1 MISRVDKNKNGS
13 IDLEVRIES
22 LIKQSVYEGETLLY
36 HSSLHCGFNFYSKMN
51 GNKSLYISIIF
62 LIANISWNWR
72 LTRVAFSFLIDWLI
86 QEFLEMMLAQASSGL
101 NDEKL
106 DIEDIFKVMKKLF
119 FFRPFIDLFLISPC
133 SFGGSYPLLFLSGVR
148 PEWRW
153 TNFWRRAQD
162 DNGQSWWGPH
172 RRRGKKADWRKKVL
186 RNFKDFG

>member
-1 MISRVDKNKNGS
+1 MVS
-13 IDLEVRIES
+13 ITILKWME
-22 LIKQSVYEGETLLY
+22 LILLV
-36 HSSLHCGFNFYSKMN
+36 
-51 GNKSLYISIIF
+51 SIIF
-62 LIANISWNWR
+62 LIANISWSWR
-72 LTRVAFSFLIDWLI
+72 LTRLAFSFLIDWLI

-162 DNGQSWWGPH
+162 DDGQSWWGPH
-172 RRRGKKADWRKKVL
+172 RRRGKKADWRKKSLEKFQGFWIDTAWISSMFLGNFSCEL
-186 RNFKDFG
+186 RIKQQ

>member
-1 MISRVDKNKNGS
+1 MAQLIWRWGFKRSFNSKFMRVKLYCIIPLFIVVSISILKWM
-13 IDLEVRIES
+13 
-22 LIKQSVYEGETLLY
+22 ETNL
-36 HSSLHCGFNFYSKMN
+36 F
-51 GNKSLYISIIF
+51 ISFIIF
-62 LIANISWNWR
+62 LIANISWSWR
-72 LTRVAFSFLIDWLI
+72 LTRVAFSFLINWLI